1 MMFLLAIKM
10 IIYINMNFQTLLKQI
25 QISKMLYIYIKII
38 ITMYNNKFFL
48 IIRMDFKYKQII
60 EIIKYKMNSILMKK
74 YLIKIL

>member
-1 MMFLLAIKM
+1 MMFLIAIKM